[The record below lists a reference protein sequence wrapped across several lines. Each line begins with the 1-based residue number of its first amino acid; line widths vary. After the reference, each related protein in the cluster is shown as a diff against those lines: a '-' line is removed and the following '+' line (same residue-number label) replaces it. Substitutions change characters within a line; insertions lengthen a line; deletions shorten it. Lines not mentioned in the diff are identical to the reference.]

1 MNKLKSVTDFRLTI
15 SLIILSIATIATF
28 VIAISVNNSPAHA
41 ASGPVFN
48 KLAQEF
54 PIVTDKY
61 GTVENVSS
69 SGGLY
74 EHNFVRVGE
83 DWKRRGNYVNGGNNL
98 EVCEDG
104 KVINV
109 WVYAHNTISTK
120 YNHNNP
126 ALLDFQGPAVAK
138 NATVSLNVDN
148 LNGSVYATSHSIT
161 GTVSA
166 DNASSKSDAARV
178 YCNDRKIRLVSED
191 MPDARVASWSNES
204 INRNRHDRAKAVF
217 NADYGIINAGNIFG
231 SGAKVGY
238 NGNLPACRYY
248 AAYVKVQLKVIVE
261 PEEVKPIPEPIIPT
275 GSVEPTPVPPPEVPV
290 TPEVPNTGSVS
301 DTLSYSLIG
310 LVAGLALT
318 VAFTQRAMIARARRN
333 R

>member
-1 MNKLKSVTDFRLTI
+1 MNKLKSVTDFRLTV
-15 SLIILSIATIATF
+15 SLIILSIATIASF

-138 NATVSLNVDN
+138 NATVSLNINN
-148 LNGSVYATSHSIT
+148 LDEDVYAASHSIAAT
-161 GTVSA
+161 LSA
-166 DNASSKSDAARV
+166 DNASSKSDTARV
-178 YCNDRKIRLVSED
+178 YCNDRKIRLASEGL
-191 MPDARVASWSNES
+191 PDARVASWSNEA
-204 INRNRHDRAKAVF
+204 INRNKHDRAKAVF
-217 NADYGIINAGNIFG
+217 NADYGIINAKNIFG

-261 PEEVKPIPEPIIPT
+261 PEAIPEPIPT

-290 TPEVPNTGSVS
+290 EPEVPEVPNTGSVS